1 MEPFGVHPDLQEDIL
16 DNYTVSASETEQSKQ
31 ASKTEKKKILL
42 AVRPFQAKTKPSQ
55 ILIAISIIYQ
65 DRDL

>member
-31 ASKTEKKKILL
+31 ASKTEKKKN
-42 AVRPFQAKTKPSQ
+42 PSCSQAIPG
-55 ILIAISIIYQ
+55 
-65 DRDL
+65 